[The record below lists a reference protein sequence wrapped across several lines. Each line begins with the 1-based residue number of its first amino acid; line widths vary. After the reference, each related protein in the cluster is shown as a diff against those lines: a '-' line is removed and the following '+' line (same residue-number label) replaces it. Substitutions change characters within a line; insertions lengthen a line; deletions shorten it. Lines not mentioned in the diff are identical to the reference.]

1 MNNAKDVLRR
11 FETDLDNL
19 KLNKSKVSDERNQL
33 KAKIEELENIIENRK
48 KHLSSLE
55 SAKDDKKK
63 KMEKIQKEMEKMMKD
78 FSWLK
83 EAPIDQIQSS
93 EVNRLKDYKEL
104 KEFYISQNKNLQR
117 HINTR
122 IEAVADSLEEQCK
135 QLHIRKDTL
144 NYDRENLIKTLE
156 FCNVKKEE
164 TVMRTFEKVSKALN
178 SIFSTLL
185 PGTQAK
191 LRPVKEGNILEE
203 GVELSVAF
211 NDIWKNSL
219 SELSGGQRSLLALSF
234 ILAMMKYKPAPIYIL
249 DEIDAALDLE
259 NTQNIG
265 EMIRKHFK
273 NSQFIIVSLK
283 EQMTFN
289 AAAIFR

>member
-1 MNNAKDVLRR
+1 MR
-11 FETDLDNL
+11 
-19 KLNKSKVSDERNQL
+19 KSKIYEERNQL
-33 KAKIEELENIIENRK
+33 KSKIEEISTIIENRK
-48 KHLSSLE
+48 KHLTNLE
-55 SAKDDKKK
+55 SAKQ
-63 KMEKIQKEMEKMMKD
+63 EKEKRIEKAQKEMEKMMKD
-78 FSWLK
+78 HNWLRDWPMDK
-83 EAPIDQIQSS
+83 IEQT
-93 EVNRLKDYKEL
+93 ELGRLKDYKEL
-104 KEFYISQNKNLQR
+104 KEFYISQNKGLQR

-135 QLHIRKDTL
+135 QLHIRKDTV
-144 NYDRENLIKTLE
+144 NKDRQNLLETLDK
-156 FCNVKKEE
+156 CNIKKEQ
-164 TVMRTFEKVSKALN
+164 TVMQTFEKVSKALN

-185 PGTQAK
+185 PGTKAK
-191 LRPVKEGNILEE
+191 LRPVKEGNILDE